1 MKKTLTAFAAAAL
14 LLASSGA
21 FAATPARQLNPADAK
36 ALLKTK
42 VGKNIQDV
50 LADLRGGAPV
60 AAECKADFDAAV
72 KAAEAE
78 ATACNNVDAP
88 PAGSPLDAFL
98 KLNNIELGQF
108 CGSLSLGD
116 CTDKVLKDQAKFCAK
131 ERAKDVAKAKIIKA
145 NCEKKV
151 KACADAN
158 AAVKKNAD
166 EIAKA
171 EKALND
177 LKAATAGLKAAADA
191 ACKAAAAA
199 TN

>member
-1 MKKTLTAFAAAAL
+1 MKKTLSLFAAAAL
-14 LLASSGA
+14 LLASTTA
-21 FAATPARQLNPADAK
+21 FAADKQLNPAEAK
-36 ALLKTK
+36 SLLKSK
-42 VGKNIQDV
+42 IGKNIQDV

-88 PAGSPLDAFL
+88 PPGSPLDAFL
-98 KLNNIELGQF
+98 KLNNVQLGQF
-108 CGSLSLGD
+108 CGTLSLGD

-166 EIAKA
+166 DIKAA